1 MLTQQ
6 STMSIQTEL
15 TTLEQEIETLKTN
28 KLPIEDQSKLYSAAL
43 KKINQTKKCIDALK
57 HDISIIEADHDIN
70 QSVN

>member
-15 TTLEQEIETLKTN
+15 TTLEQEIEILKTN
-28 KLPIEDQSKLYSAAL
+28 KLPIEDQIKLYSAAL
-43 KKINQTKKCIDALK
+43 KINQTKKTIDALK

>member
-28 KLPIEDQSKLYSAAL
+28 KLPIEDQIKLYSAAL
-43 KKINQTKKCIDALK
+43 KKINQTKKSIDALK
-57 HDISIIEADHDIN
+57 NDISIIEADHDIN

>member
-15 TTLEQEIETLKTN
+15 TTLEQEIEILKTN
-28 KLPIEDQSKLYSAAL
+28 KLPIEDQIKLYSAAL
-43 KKINQTKKCIDALK
+43 KKINQTKKSIDALK